1 MTAGFINSVRSEWLK
16 KKNTTANWLMV
27 VGAVLVPMVLLL
39 AGFRNPDQLRQSVL
53 DPVYWNTWYYR
64 SWQFMANFVLPVGV
78 MFASSL
84 VAQVEYRNNTWK
96 QVLALPQSYA
106 QIFFAKLL
114 VLLVMLAFFFV
125 FFVLAIYVAAI
136 LPSLLVPGVRWPV
149 QPFPVKM
156 FVDGTARFAVAS
168 LPIVGLQYLLSVH
181 FRNFLIPLAIGFGL
195 YVLSMIGL
203 SWEYGYTIPYIY
215 CSLVFLGRHATGPLP
230 VSVLATGYFM
240 IFIAAGF
247 LMFRFRRQKG

>member
-16 KKNTTANWLMV
+16 KKNTTANWLVV
-27 VGAVLVPMVLLL
+27 VGAVLVPFVLLL
-39 AGFRNPDQLRQSVL
+39 ASLRNPEQLRQSVL
-53 DPVYWNTWYYR
+53 EPGFWNTWYNH

-84 VAQVEYRNNTWK
+84 IAQVEFHNNTWK
-96 QVLALPQSYA
+96 QVLTLPQSYA
-106 QIFFAKLL
+106 QLFFAKLL
-114 VLLVMLAFFFV
+114 VLLVMVAFFFII
-125 FFVLAIYVAAI
+125 FVLSIYVAAI
-136 LPSLLVPGVRWPV
+136 LPALLVPGVSWPT
-149 QPFPVKM
+149 QPFPITA
-156 FVDGTARFAVAS
+156 FIRGTCRFAVAC
-168 LPIVGLQYLLSVH
+168 LPIIGLQYLLSIH
-181 FRNFLIPLAIGFGL
+181 FRNFLIPLGIGFGL
-195 YVLSMIGL
+195 YVLSMIAL

-230 VSVLATGYFM
+230 VSVLATGYFI